1 MHTDNYAKSNSITA
15 IPNLT
20 VSTFTQALYRK
31 YRESKAITQKDLQT
45 LGWNIMADLG
55 LRESDITFAGKR
67 PCTRK
72 GKRIASET
80 HGTYNTG
87 THKIRVYKL
96 TAAKQNL
103 ISAKSAISTLL
114 HEIIHYVDTVILKLN
129 SIHCGGFYARL
140 KHLTIAMG

>member
-1 MHTDNYAKSNSITA
+1 MKSNGITE
-15 IPNLT
+15 IPNLKI
-20 VSTFTQALYRK
+20 SQFTKDEYHAIRALK
-31 YRESKAITQKDLQT
+31 SITEGDLDS
-45 LGWNIMADLG
+45 LLYCIMKDLG
-55 LRESDITFAGKR
+55 LKKHNFEFNGKR

-114 HEIIHYVDTVILKLN
+114 HEIIHYVDTVILQLN
-129 SIHCGGFYARL
+129 SIHCKGFYARL
-140 KHLTIAMG
+140 QHLTKAMG

>member
-1 MHTDNYAKSNSITA
+1 MDNYEKSNSITV
-15 IPNLT
+15 IPNLKISQHT
-20 VSTFTQALYRK
+20 KDEYHSMRALK
-31 YRESKAITQKDLQT
+31 SITEGDLDA
-45 LGWNIMADLG
+45 LLYCIVKDLG
-55 LRESDITFAGKR
+55 LQKYKITFNGKR

-72 GKRIASET
+72 GKRITTET

-87 THKIRVYKL
+87 THRIRVYKL

-103 ISAKSAISTLL
+103 VSAKSAISTLL

-129 SIHCGGFYARL
+129 SIHCKGFYSRL